1 MEETGQTKIED
12 VNGCGIRLEARNN
25 KVYDPNKKAVAK
37 AVYDKA
43 LSECQ
48 TGTVQSTVLK
58 RFKPRAKKPEQI
70 N

>member
-12 VNGCGIRLEARNN
+12 VNGCGIRLETRNN

-37 AVYDKA
+37 SVYDKA
-43 LSECQ
+43 LEQCQ

-58 RFKPRAKKPEQI
+58 RFKPRAKKPKQI